1 MALYDHTVVQGL
13 SLIVR
18 KGGATYHQILFDVK
32 LQHIVAIEYVG
43 VCYFDVIDAR
53 IHIIF
58 KTVQIRVTVTS
69 S

>member
-32 LQHIVAIEYVG
+32 LEHIVAIEYVG
-43 VCYFDVIDAR
+43 VCCDVIDAR
-53 IHIIF
+53 IHITF
-58 KTVQIRVTVTS
+58 KTVQIRVIVTNS
-69 S
+69 

>member
-1 MALYDHTVVQGL
+1 MALYHHTVVQGL

-43 VCYFDVIDAR
+43 VCFDVIDAR

-58 KTVQIRVTVTS
+58 KTVQIRVTVTNS
-69 S
+69 